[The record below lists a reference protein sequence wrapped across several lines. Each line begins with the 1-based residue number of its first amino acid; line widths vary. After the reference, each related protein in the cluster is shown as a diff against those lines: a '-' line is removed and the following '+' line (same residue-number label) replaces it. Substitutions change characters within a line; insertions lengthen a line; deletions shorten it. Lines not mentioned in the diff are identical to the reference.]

1 MSQLSL
7 AELMAEI
14 SRRSTDEFD
23 VLRQHM
29 DTLQVVHQLKLQS
42 AVGDKTDWETM
53 RLIREMVA
61 KHKEEMSA
69 WEVALLACWH
79 LSLSGAEEFNAR
91 QVNSLLTELSYKT
104 TNITSVMDSL
114 KSRGGVDSTGPDA
127 LGKHKNY
134 ILTPQ
139 GREDARKLLQLPR
152 LLTKVG

>member
-61 KHKEEMSA
+61 KHKNTYA
-69 WEVALLACWH
+69 IKPNQNNH
-79 LSLSGAEEFNAR
+79 NKFFLSSIF
-91 QVNSLLTELSYKT
+91 
-104 TNITSVMDSL
+104 
-114 KSRGGVDSTGPDA
+114 
-127 LGKHKNY
+127 
-134 ILTPQ
+134 
-139 GREDARKLLQLPR
+139 
-152 LLTKVG
+152 